1 MNGRFAVDTNAVVDY
16 LRQSRSPP
24 PALLTASEIL
34 LPLTVLGELF
44 AGAFA
49 SDRVSENLD
58 AIARLASMWT
68 LLVSDAETARI
79 YGRIR
84 AEDRGRRT
92 ELTEPTKNDFWI
104 AAVCLQSRVPLLTN
118 DKTFDGIEGLEVVHW

>member
-1 MNGRFAVDTNAVVDY
+1 MSDRFAVDTNAVVDY
-16 LRQSRSPP
+16 LRDSRPIP

-49 SDRVSENLD
+49 SERSAENID
-58 AIARLASMWT
+58 AIVRLASIWPV
-68 LLVSDAETARI
+68 LVPDSETARI

-84 AEDRGRRT
+84 AGDRRQRT
-92 ELTEPTKNDFWI
+92 AWT
-104 AAVCLQSRVPLLTN
+104 
-118 DKTFDGIEGLEVVHW
+118 